1 VVVVGKPNPTD
12 GMNWKKHH
20 RSGKHPCQVNH
31 RDGIYLLLD
40 PLNCFRI
47 LFMYNLIRNKNNIFQ
62 WTGSLLYLP
71 RKKHTNCS
79 DSLRHWVK
87 LRQDVNLRKSKYQL
101 PIQWWVLYKQST
113 ERQKK
118 GGSYTG
124 RRGGGEYLTFNE
136 GTLTHPPII
145 LCMGLTK
152 KESVTENY
160 CSSNCYLGPAIRE
173 IHDYPTHNYIE

>member
-124 RRGGGEYLTFNE
+124 RRGGGNIWHLMKEHWLTLLSFFAWDWRRKNRWQK
-136 GTLTHPPII
+136 II
-145 LCMGLTK
+145 AVAIVTWGLQFEKYMIIPRIIT
-152 KESVTENY
+152 
-160 CSSNCYLGPAIRE
+160 
-173 IHDYPTHNYIE
+173 